1 MNTKRGKRR
10 LVALVHADVKGYS
23 SLMQRDEASTIEE
36 LTLSQDGMKGLAQK
50 HDGHVV
56 DTAGDGFLLEFV
68 SAEDAV
74 QFALDFQ
81 EAVKAQNSKVPECR
95 QMQFRIG
102 INLGKVIEVGDKI
115 YGNAVNIAARLEG
128 LATPGSICIS
138 ETVYNIV
145 KKKLPL
151 DYEYLAEQALKNI
164 TGSTSAYRIRP
175 KSSSAEGEASTTPGP
190 IRRRKVP
197 VPGMLLPQLRKE
209 FSDKDRN
216 TFLRHSLDSIVT
228 YFQQGLKSLR
238 KHDPTIETG
247 FEAVTSQKY
256 QFEIYRAGG
265 QKNRCQVWISK
276 LGSQKNISYRDLDSD
291 TNDDTS
297 MNEWIHAADDGFA
310 MYLTGLMGKF
320 GTNLYGSNLTTEGA
334 ARILWERFTSPL
346 LNKCLA

>member
-1 MNTKRGKRR
+1 MTIRRRR

-36 LTLSQDGMKGLAQK
+36 LILSQHGMKGLAQK
-50 HDGHVV
+50 HGGHVV

-68 SAEDAV
+68 SAEGAV

-81 EAVKAQNSKVPECR
+81 EAVKAQNSKVPDHR

-102 INLGKVIEVGDKI
+102 INLGKVTDVGDKV

-128 LATPGSICIS
+128 LAKPGNICIS

-151 DYEYLAEQALKNI
+151 DYECLAEQALKNI
-164 TGSTSAYRIRP
+164 TGSTSAYQIRA
-175 KSSSAEGEASTTPGP
+175 KSSSAEGVASTTPGP
-190 IRRRKVP
+190 IRGRKVS
-197 VPGMLLPQLRKE
+197 VPEMLRPQFRKA

-216 TFLRHSLDSIVT
+216 TFLRHSLDTIVT
-228 YFQQGLKSLR
+228 YFQQGLKSLK

-247 FEAVTSQKY
+247 FEALASQKY

-265 QKNRCQVWISK
+265 QKKRCQVWISK

-320 GTNLYGSNLTTEGA
+320 GTNLYGSNLTTEDA
-334 ARILWERFTSPL
+334 ATILWERFTSPI
-346 LNKCLA
+346 LNKCMA

>member
-1 MNTKRGKRR
+1 MTIRR
-10 LVALVHADVKGYS
+10 RRIIALVHADVKGYS
-23 SLMQRDEASTIEE
+23 SLMQRDEASTIEG
-36 LTLSQDGMKGLAQK
+36 LILSQDGMKGLAQK

-56 DTAGDGFLLEFV
+56 DTAGDGFLLKFV

-81 EAVKAQNSKVPECR
+81 EAVKAQNSKVPEHR

-151 DYEYLAEQALKNI
+151 DYECLAEQALKNI
-164 TGSTSAYRIRP
+164 TGSKSAYRIRS
-175 KSSSAEGEASTTPGP
+175 KSSSTESEASTTLGPGRGWK
-190 IRRRKVP
+190 IP
-197 VPGMLLPQLRKE
+197 VPEMLPPQFRKE

-216 TFLRHSLDSIVT
+216 TFLRHSLDTIVKH
-228 YFQQGLKSLR
+228 FQQGLKSLR

-247 FEAVTSQKY
+247 FETVTSQKY
-256 QFEIYRAGG
+256 QFVICRAGG

-276 LGSQKNISYRDLDSD
+276 LGSQKNISYRDLDSG

-297 MNEWIHAADDGFA
+297 MNEWIHTSDDGFA

-320 GTNLYGSNLTTEGA
+320 GTNLYGSNLTTESA
-334 ARILWERFTSPL
+334 ATILWERFTRPL
-346 LNKCLA
+346 SD

>member
-1 MNTKRGKRR
+1 MTKRRRR

-36 LTLSQDGMKGLAQK
+36 LTLSLDGMKGLAQK
-50 HDGHVV
+50 HDGNLV
-56 DTAGDGFLLEFV
+56 DTAGDGFLVEFIG
-68 SAEDAV
+68 AEDAV

-81 EAVKAQNSKVPECR
+81 EAVKAQNSNVPEHR

-128 LATPGSICIS
+128 LATPGGICVS

-145 KKKLPL
+145 KDKLPL

-164 TGSTSAYRIRP
+164 NEVTSPYRICE
-175 KSSSAEGEASTTPGP
+175 KSPSAEGQASSTLGP
-190 IRRRKVP
+190 IRGRKVP
-197 VPGMLLPQLRKE
+197 VPEMLLPRLRKQ
-209 FSDKDRN
+209 FSDEDRN
-216 TFLRHSLDSIVT
+216 TFLRHSLDAIVN
-228 YFQQGLKSLR
+228 YFQEGLKSLR
-238 KHDPTIETG
+238 RHDPTVETG

-256 QFEIYRAGG
+256 RFEIYRAGG

-297 MNEWIHAADDGFA
+297 MNEWIHASDDGFTI
-310 MYLTGLMGKF
+310 YLTGLMGKF
-320 GTNLYGSNLTTEGA
+320 GTNLHGSNLTNEDA
-334 ARILWERFTSPL
+334 ARILWERFTNPL
-346 LNKCLA
+346 LNKCCA

>member
-1 MNTKRGKRR
+1 MNTKTGKRR

-23 SLMQRDEASTIEE
+23 SLMEIDEDSTIEG
-36 LTLSQDGMKGLAQK
+36 LILSQDGMKGLAQK
-50 HDGHVV
+50 HGGYVV

-68 SAEDAV
+68 SAEEAV

-81 EAVKAQNSKVPECR
+81 EAVKAQNSKVPELR

-102 INLGKVIEVGDKI
+102 INLGKVIDVGDKI

-151 DYEYLAEQALKNI
+151 DYEYLAERALKNI
-164 TGSTSAYRIRP
+164 TGSTSAYRIRAQ
-175 KSSSAEGEASTTPGP
+175 SSPTEGEASTAPRP
-190 IRRRKVP
+190 IRGRNVP
-197 VPGMLLPQLRKE
+197 VPEMRLPQLRRE

-216 TFLRHSLDSIVT
+216 TFLRHSLDTIVT
-228 YFQQGLKSLR
+228 YFREGLKSLR

-256 QFEIYRAGG
+256 QFQIYRGG
-265 QKNRCQVWISK
+265 RQKNRCQVWISK
-276 LGSQKNISYRDLDSD
+276 LGSQKNISYKDLDSD

-297 MNEWIHAADDGFA
+297 MDEWIHATDDGSA

-346 LNKCLA
+346 FNKCLA

>member
-23 SLMQRDEASTIEE
+23 GLMEIDEASTIEG
-36 LTLSQDGMKGLAQK
+36 LILSQDGMKGLAQK

-56 DTAGDGFLLEFV
+56 DTAGDGFLLEFIC
-68 SAEDAV
+68 AEDAV

-81 EAVKAQNSKVPECR
+81 GAVKDQNSNVPEHR

-102 INLGKVIEVGDKI
+102 INLGEVIEVGDKI
-115 YGNAVNIAARLEG
+115 FGNAVNTAARLEG

-138 ETVYNIV
+138 KTVYNVV

-151 DYEYLAEQALKNI
+151 HYECLAEQSLKNI
-164 TGSTSAYRIRP
+164 TESMSAYRIRP
-175 KSSSAEGEASTTPGP
+175 KSSSTGSDDSTAPGP
-190 IRRRKVP
+190 IRGRKVP
-197 VPGMLLPQLRKE
+197 VPEMLLPQLRKE

-216 TFLRHSLDSIVT
+216 TFLRHSLDTIVT

-256 QFEIYRAGG
+256 QFEIYRAAE
-265 QKNRCQVWISK
+265 QKNSCQVWISK
-276 LGSQKNISYRDLDSD
+276 LGSQKNISYRDPDSD

-320 GTNLYGSNLTTEGA
+320 GTNLYGSNLTTEDA
-334 ARILWERFTSPL
+334 ATILWERFTCPL
-346 LNKCLA
+346 LNKSLA